1 MALFLKGNKQEG
13 SDMSATRISSSAG
26 QKKAS
31 IKSIFQIVLGSAI
44 LYFLLTSLAY
54 AAQSCSDFGHK
65 NGVVDHICGSFSL
78 FDSLDTSIAGMSNG
92 WQVSI
97 GAMVHN
103 TFWILA
109 VIEITWCAAVWALEK
124 DNMSPFISEMI
135 QKIMFIGF
143 YWMIL
148 QQAPDLIKA
157 VIDTFAQVGL
167 KATGIAE
174 CVGSTSTT
182 GLSPDCIMAKGL
194 MRINLMWN
202 MVGTGFTWT
211 VSHLGEIAA
220 CAIASL
226 VILVGYFI
234 MSFQLLMA
242 NIEAYILL
250 AAGAVFL
257 GLGSSRWTNDYVG
270 KYFTYT
276 MGVGLRILVMLLV
289 MAAAGDIAFGICG
302 ESDGEF
308 GAGSCKFLFEYK
320 YIFHELVVGLLMI
333 GLGAKAPDMA
343 STLMTGQGIGLSA
356 GSMKAAAGSAMGG
369 LQSAVATPVKAA
381 SAVGGAAVKGV
392 AAVGKGIGSIA
403 NSVRGLGK

>member
-1 MALFLKGNKQEG
+1 MNAVKTSNLAIQRIKTNIKNILLLLLGTALLY
-13 SDMSATRISSSAG
+13 
-26 QKKAS
+26 
-31 IKSIFQIVLGSAI
+31 I
-44 LYFLLTSLAY
+44 LLPALAY
-54 AAQSCSDFGHK
+54 AAEICTDFSHPVMCPGCPP
-65 NGVVDHICGSFSL
+65 DHICGNFSL
-78 FDSLDTSIAGMSNG
+78 FDSLDSSIAGMSTG
-92 WQVSI
+92 WQVAI

-109 VIEITWCAAVWALEK
+109 VIEICWCAAVWALEK

-167 KATGIAE
+167 KATGISE
-174 CVGSTSTT
+174 CAGSTSTT

-202 MVGTGFTWT
+202 MCPTGFTS
-211 VSHLGEIAA
+211 VMSHLGEIAC

-226 VILVGYFI
+226 IILIGYFI

-250 AAGAVFL
+250 AAGAIFL
-257 GLGSSRWTNDYVG
+257 GLGSSRWTNEYVG

-289 MAAAGDIAFGICG
+289 MAAAGDISFGICT
-302 ESDGEF
+302 
-308 GAGSCKFLFEYK
+308 GSSCTFLFEYK
-320 YIFHELVVGLLMI
+320 YIFHEMVVGLLMC

-343 STLMTGQGIGLSA
+343 SSLMTGQSLGLTA
-356 GSMKAAAGSAMGG
+356 GSMKASAGSIMGG
-369 LQSAVATPVKAA
+369 AQSAIATPVKAA
-381 SAVGGAAVKGV
+381 SSLGGAAVKGV
-392 AAVGKGIGSIA
+392 AGVAKGIGNAASSA
-403 NSVRGLGK
+403 VKGLK